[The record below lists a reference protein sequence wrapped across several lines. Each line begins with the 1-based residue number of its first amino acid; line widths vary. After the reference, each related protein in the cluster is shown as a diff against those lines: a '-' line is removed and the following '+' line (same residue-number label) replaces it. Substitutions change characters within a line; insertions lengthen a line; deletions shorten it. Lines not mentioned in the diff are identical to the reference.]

1 MKLSIA
7 VLGLGKF
14 GKKLAESLYAMGSEV
29 LVADKREE
37 VVREFAGKST
47 IAICADLSNEEEVLA
62 LDLKN
67 MDIVVSA
74 MGRSLVASIMAVTV
88 AKEQGVPLVLAKTSS
103 DRMTSILKKV
113 GADRILDPEEEG
125 GLRVAQIL
133 STSLLDYVE
142 VDENFCIV
150 ELRARKEWIGKNLIE
165 LNLRKNY
172 NMNVVAVKDHNEMW
186 SFADPKIRV
195 KEKNDFLVALEKK
208 DLKKWK

>member
-1 MKLSIA
+1 
-7 VLGLGKF
+7 
-14 GKKLAESLYAMGSEV
+14 
-29 LVADKREE
+29 
-37 VVREFAGKST
+37 
-47 IAICADLSNEEEVLA
+47 
-62 LDLKN
+62 
-67 MDIVVSA
+67 
-74 MGRSLVASIMAVTV
+74 
-88 AKEQGVPLVLAKTSS
+88 
-103 DRMTSILKKV
+103 MTSILKKV

-125 GLRVAQIL
+125 GLRVAQVL